1 MPQGQLS
8 SVSGK
13 PFPVTGT
20 GIVTDVPSVTAGFY
34 VNSTSAGT
42 LVFRDGTAS
51 GVAIGGTITPAVGWH
66 TYAFNFSKG
75 VHITVANTIDI
86 TVSINIRD

>member
-1 MPQGQLS
+1 MATGQLS
-8 SVSGK
+8 SVSGS

-20 GIVTDVPSVTAGFY
+20 GQVTDKPSVISGFY

-42 LVFRDGTAS
+42 LVFRDGTGS
-51 GVAIGGTITPAVGWH
+51 GVAVGGTITPAVGWH

-86 TVSINIRD
+86 TVSINVRD